1 MHATLTDKLF
11 EELAYR
17 ENDGIEVSL
26 VWNRADDSVAV
37 LVTDARSEEAFEV
50 AVMPELALDAFEH
63 PFAYAAARIAVHTP
77 PPAHGANGESAWLS

>member
-37 LVTDARSEEAFEV
+37 LVTDARSEEAFEIAV
-50 AVMPELALDAFEH
+50 APEAALDAFEH
-63 PFAYAAARIAVHTP
+63 PFAYAAAAECGACTTY
-77 PPAHGANGESAWLS
+77 AHRRNRQGACSS